1 MEIDTEVVYHI
12 GIDEVGRGPVAGP
25 VVVCA
30 CAKQEGVEMLHLFPK
45 GELRDSKKISKKKR
59 EEIVEALQEYGRDK
73 RVVFGLGSVD
83 AVTIDMFGISE
94 AIRKATRIALKSL
107 AQQGV
112 SLNTKIALD
121 GSLYLDE
128 GYDYETIIKG
138 DEKIEEIALASIY
151 AKVYRDLYME
161 ELSKKYPEYGFE
173 KHAGY
178 GTAFHLKMIIQYG
191 LSEIHRKSFLSRFV

>member
-30 CAKQEGVEMLHLFPK
+30 CAKQDGVEVLHLFPK

-59 EEIVEALQEYGRDK
+59 EEIVEALQEYSRDK
-73 RVVFGLGSVD
+73 RIVFGLGSVD
-83 AVTIDMFGISE
+83 AATIDTLGISE
-94 AIRKATRIALKSL
+94 AIREATRIALRSL
-107 AQQGV
+107 VQQGV

-121 GSLYLDE
+121 GSLYLDD

-138 DEKIEEIALASIY
+138 DEKIEEIALASIH
-151 AKVYRDLYME
+151 AKVYRDRYME

-178 GTAFHLKMIIQYG
+178 GTSFHLKMITQYG
-191 LSEIHRKSFLSRFV
+191 LSEIHRKSFLSKFK